1 MRQEMLI
8 CVQIK
13 LLIVAQ
19 AHSVFWFPISH
30 THTQKMISLN
40 YIGYILPTFILL
52 PNSKFG
58 ARHVLYLEYLTYSF
72 LFAKFYSS

>member
-1 MRQEMLI
+1 MRQETLV

-19 AHSVFWFPISH
+19 AHSIFWFPISH
-30 THTQKMISLN
+30 TQPQKMISLN

-52 PNSKFG
+52 PNPKFG
-58 ARHVLYLEYLTYSF
+58 ACCFLYLEYLTYSF